1 MSVACQPVGQS
12 YSKKYLM
19 ATLLYLHHKVLQR
32 ELPIVYN
39 SHVAIN
45 AVTSEAWAPLC
56 KIAEIQS
63 IFMKL
68 VLRDSFDLFYQKLN
82 NSKTNKDQS
91 ESERD
96 QRARVRDQEAMML
109 FE

>member
-1 MSVACQPVGQS
+1 M
-12 YSKKYLM
+12 
-19 ATLLYLHHKVLQR
+19 QR

-45 AVTSEAWAPLC
+45 AVTEGGRRLC

>member
-1 MSVACQPVGQS
+1 
-12 YSKKYLM
+12 
-19 ATLLYLHHKVLQR
+19 
-32 ELPIVYN
+32 
-39 SHVAIN
+39 
-45 AVTSEAWAPLC
+45 
-56 KIAEIQS
+56 
-63 IFMKL
+63 MKL

-91 ESERD
+91 ERD

>member
-1 MSVACQPVGQS
+1 
-12 YSKKYLM
+12 
-19 ATLLYLHHKVLQR
+19 
-32 ELPIVYN
+32 
-39 SHVAIN
+39 
-45 AVTSEAWAPLC
+45 
-56 KIAEIQS
+56 
-63 IFMKL
+63 MKL